1 MTAAKT
7 TRPRRGRPMTAT
19 TPLARA
25 MQERDLTRAELA
37 AKAGVAVS
45 TVRDMLAGRRPLLT
59 TAQRVARALGV
70 SVAKLW
76 P

>member
-7 TRPRRGRPMTAT
+7 TRPRRGRPMIAT

>member
-1 MTAAKT
+1 
-7 TRPRRGRPMTAT
+7 MTAT

-59 TAQRVARALGV
+59 TAQRVARVLGV
-70 SVAKLW
+70 SVSRLW